1 MGKVKKTR
9 RKFTS
14 KFKSQVVIE
23 ALKERISMSEL
34 ATKYEVHPNQIPTGK
49 REFLDNADLAFGGS
63 KENSSEISILQ
74 QQKEELFKKVGEL
87 QMDNDFLKKNLK
99 KAGL

>member
-34 ATKYEVHPNQIPTGK
+34 ATKYEVHPNQITTWK
-49 REFLDNADLAFGGS
+49 REFLDNAELAFGGNAES
-63 KENSSEISILQ
+63 SSEISTLQ

-87 QMDNDFLKKNLK
+87 QMDNDFFKKNLK

>member
-34 ATKYEVHPNQIPTGK
+34 ATKYEVHPNQNTTWK
-49 REFLDNADLAFGGS
+49 REFLDNADLAFGGDAES
-63 KENSSEISILQ
+63 SSEISTLQ

-87 QMDNDFLKKNLK
+87 QMDNDFLKKSLK